1 MEKDIK
7 AKYEKEIA
15 DLSLEKAYLLGK
27 NGSLER
33 ELDLLYS
40 KVNLLKEAFKIIRIK
55 ADIEGNKIPFEIEV
69 VLDEFFNLTT
79 FKTNIKV

>member
-1 MEKDIK
+1 MGKDIK

-33 ELDLLYS
+33 ELDLLNS
-40 KVNLLKEAFKIIRIK
+40 KINLFKEAFNLMKISAEITGDSMPK
-55 ADIEGNKIPFEIEV
+55 EIEE
-69 VLDEFFNLTT
+69 VLDMFFSLTT
-79 FKTNIKV
+79 FKTNTKV